1 MGCISLLAVLLVMLG
16 IIKLVTAHV
25 LSKSEIQNISTIL
38 STNPE
43 EFKRGAINFLILD
56 GLVGIFCG
64 VYLLLL

>member
-1 MGCISLLAVLLVMLG
+1 MSLLAVVLVILS
-16 IIKLVTAHV
+16 IIKLAIAYT
-25 LSKSEIQNISTIL
+25 LNKSGVSDISITLPI
-38 STNPE
+38 NPE

>member
-1 MGCISLLAVLLVMLG
+1 MSLLAVVLVVLS
-16 IIKLVTAHV
+16 IIKLVMAHT
-25 LSKSEIQNISTIL
+25 LNKSEISNISIML
-38 STNPE
+38 PINSE

>member
-1 MGCISLLAVLLVMLG
+1 MSLLAIVLVVLS
-16 IIKLVTAHV
+16 IIKLVMAHT
-25 LSKSEIQNISTIL
+25 LNKLEIPNISIML
-38 STNPE
+38 PINLE

>member
-1 MGCISLLAVLLVMLG
+1 MSLLAVVLVILS
-16 IIKLVTAHV
+16 IIKLAIAYT
-25 LSKSEIQNISTIL
+25 LNKSGVSDISIIL
-38 STNPE
+38 PINPE

>member
-1 MGCISLLAVLLVMLG
+1 MSLLAVVLVVLS
-16 IIKLVTAHV
+16 IIKLVMAHT
-25 LSKSEIQNISTIL
+25 LNKSEISNISIMLTI
-38 STNPE
+38 NPE

>member
-1 MGCISLLAVLLVMLG
+1 MSLLAVVLVVLS
-16 IIKLVTAHV
+16 IIKLVMAHT
-25 LSKSEIQNISTIL
+25 LNKLEISNISIML
-38 STNPE
+38 PINPE